1 MADALVV
8 ELEQRLVIHQ
18 DVAAARLMLQL
29 FDFRAQLQVI
39 AEEGV
44 TRLPVALYQ
53 RVADK

>member
-1 MADALVV
+1 MANALVV
-8 ELEQRLVIHQ
+8 KLEHRLVIHQ
-18 DVAAARLMLQL
+18 DVATARLMLQL

-44 TRLPVALYQ
+44 PRLPVALYQ